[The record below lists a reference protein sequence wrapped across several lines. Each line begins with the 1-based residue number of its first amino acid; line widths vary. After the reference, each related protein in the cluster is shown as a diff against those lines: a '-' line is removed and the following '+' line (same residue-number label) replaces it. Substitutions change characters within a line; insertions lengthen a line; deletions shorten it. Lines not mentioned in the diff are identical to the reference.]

1 MRKIKMNKTYPIL
14 YSRDSKGKIR
24 IWEME
29 QNNERYRTISG
40 LEDGEKVT
48 SEWSIATAKNTGKS
62 NETSDIEQ
70 ATAEIEYKYKKQLK
84 SDYFEDIKDID
95 QIRFIQPMLA
105 KGFLDRLDKIVYPV
119 IVDIKYNGGR
129 IITQKSGQ
137 FSRKGEKYQSV
148 PHLYESVEFL
158 FKKHATLFL
167 DGEGYNHDYRFKLN
181 EIMKLLRKTVHI
193 TNDDLRDSKNRI
205 QYYVYDGY
213 GWDNINKE
221 TKQFERR
228 AALIKLLKDIPYII
242 PVKGKIAENEK
253 DVWKIYEEYTSEGY
267 EGAIVRLDEPY
278 QHKRSSALLKLK
290 PENDS
295 EGIIQ
300 DILEGEGNWSK
311 TGKVIVLKW
320 KDKIFNATFKG
331 TYEEAA
337 QFLKDKNKWVNKEVT
352 FLYNGLTGLG
362 VPNFARVDI
371 NNCIKK

>member
-1 MRKIKMNKTYPIL
+1 MNKTYPIL